1 MNDGQLQ
8 DKNYIYEEIKNK
20 IKYDNL
26 FNYNVL

>member
-1 MNDGQLQ
+1 MNDGWLQ
-8 DKNYIYEEIKNK
+8 DKNYIYEEIRNK